1 MNRFPLVIFLILL
14 FSCGENT
21 EEGSQKSDN
30 ILADLQINLDTV
42 VVDVGEE
49 IFNPGMYYQFGLSE
63 DGQTVYFALNQ
74 EPEVHEINLQK
85 LQLVRRI
92 YFEKDG
98 PNRAPNFINY
108 FDVLPKNEFMLA
120 HYGIQGIYNAQAE
133 KIQTMEIQP
142 GEFQGLDE
150 DLNAL
155 YFNLTISP
163 DKKLAFSTPNKPSEL
178 FSSFIA
184 KMNLEQK
191 TGELIP
197 LHALEITK
205 NFQVSFRSENSST
218 TYGDFISIQKVNN
231 QLVIYSGSTSDLYL
245 YDFATDSLILK
256 TFNHQLVPAKKTGS
270 FPSKVDSQERVREVG
285 DEINQQPTF
294 SGLYWDPG
302 RKLYF
307 RFASKSNGK
316 LETGE
321 PKKKDVYLF
330 AYDEELQLLGEQ
342 IVDLPYPFGRAFFF
356 EGKLYSYQPVDEDP
370 GFVRM
375 TLTY

>member
-1 MNRFPLVIFLILL
+1 MNRLTITAFLFLL
-14 FSCGENT
+14 ISCGKNAKQESSTEGNLLENLSIT
-21 EEGSQKSDN
+21 
-30 ILADLQINLDTV
+30 IDTV
-42 VVDVGEE
+42 RVDVGEE

-63 DGQTVYFALNQ
+63 DGQSVYFALNQ
-74 EPEVHEINLQK
+74 EPEVHEINLQN

-120 HYGIQGIYNAQAE
+120 HYGIQGIYNEQAE
-133 KIQTMEIQP
+133 KIQAMEIQP
-142 GEFQGLDE
+142 DEFKGLDE

-178 FSSFIA
+178 FSAFIA

-197 LHALEITK
+197 LPALEITK
-205 NFQVSFRSENSST
+205 NFQVTFRSENSST
-218 TYGDFISIQKVNN
+218 TYGDFISIQKVKD

-245 YDFATDSLILK
+245 YDFTTDSLILK
-256 TFNHQLVPAKKTGS
+256 TFNHQLIPSKKTGS

-285 DEINQQPTF
+285 DEINQQATF
-294 SGLYWDPG
+294 SGLYWDPS

-307 RFASKSNGK
+307 RFGSKSNGK

-330 AYDEELQLLGEQ
+330 AYDEKLQLLGEQ
-342 IVDLPYPFGRAFFF
+342 KVDLPYPFGRAFFF
-356 EGKLYSYQPVDEDP
+356 EGKLYSYRPVDEDP